1 MSLQAPLAGAAPSG
15 DGDGNRHGDGNR
27 NRDDGSDQGIDLPVA
42 DRWVQR
48 RVSIIWGFLFLN
60 VLAFRGGSPNLLLP
74 ISKTA
79 GTLIT
84 GGALAVALLLALSL
98 NRRLDIRPN
107 VVLALAT
114 VLGGIAL
121 AVSLLG
127 GAGVGAVIRSV
138 RLLGFL
144 AVLWLLTPWWGR
156 RDLLL
161 VRCHLRALIVVCGT
175 VLLGLLI
182 HPSVAL
188 SGSGQHRLVGII
200 WPIPAPQ
207 VAEYAAVAAG
217 MAIILWLSGRMHRT
231 TALLLAGTGSV
242 MVLATQTRTAL
253 IAFVVAVIFGAAT
266 LFVTRARVRRVVAIA
281 VIVIP
286 IAAIVLLPAFSVWFD
301 RHQSNTERS
310 GLTGRKQVWD
320 ALLAAP
326 RPEFNRWFGFGLSDK
341 SFGGLSIDSTWL
353 AIYQD
358 EGLIGDAIVAVTLGI
373 LLIAPSFQP
382 PGAARAVATFLVVYC
397 VISSYTEVGLGDAS
411 PYVLSIVVA
420 ASLVAS
426 GRRRGQLAAT

>member
-1 MSLQAPLAGAAPSG
+1 MSLHTPVAGDPRAG
-15 DGDGNRHGDGNR
+15 
-27 NRDDGSDQGIDLPVA
+27 DQGIELPVA

-48 RVSIIWGFLFLN
+48 RVSVIWGFLFLN
-60 VLAFRGGSPNLLLP
+60 VLAFRGGSPNLVLP
-74 ISKTA
+74 LSKA
-79 GTLIT
+79 VGELIT

-98 NRRLDIRPN
+98 NRRLEIRPN
-107 VVLALAT
+107 VVLALAS
-114 VLGGIAL
+114 LLAGIAL

-161 VRCHLRALIVVCGT
+161 VRCHLRALVVACAT

-182 HPSVAL
+182 HPTVAL
-188 SGSGQHRLVGII
+188 SGAGQHRLVGII

-207 VAEYAAVAAG
+207 VAEYAAIAAG
-217 MAIILWLSGRMHRT
+217 MALMLWLSGRMPRT
-231 TALLLAGTGSV
+231 PALVLAAVGSA

-253 IAFVVAVIFGAAT
+253 IALVVAVACGGAT
-266 LFVTRARVRRVVAIA
+266 LFVTRSRVRRIVAVTAIVV
-281 VIVIP
+281 P
-286 IAAIVLLPAFSVWFD
+286 IAAVVLLPAFSVWFN
-301 RHQSNTERS
+301 RHQSSTERA

-358 EGLIGDAIVAVTLGI
+358 EGLIGDAVVAVTLGI
-373 LLIAPSFQP
+373 LLIAPTFQP
-382 PGAARAVATFLVVYC
+382 AGAARAVATFLVVYC

-426 GRRRGQLAAT
+426 GRRRGQLAAA